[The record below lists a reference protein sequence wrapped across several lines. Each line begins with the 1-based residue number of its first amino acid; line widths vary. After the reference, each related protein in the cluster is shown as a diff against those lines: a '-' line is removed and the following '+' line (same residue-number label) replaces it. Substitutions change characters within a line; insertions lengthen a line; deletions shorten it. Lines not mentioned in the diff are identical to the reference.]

1 MRRYRLDPAGRLHTA
16 AGNQGNVFLLTPE
29 ELPRCPGLP
38 HRRALAAALEN
49 IRYCR
54 AAAYR
59 DCVQGT
65 IRLPT
70 GGLPLRFCFC
80 LNDTELYLIPAPE
93 SPAPLTPALPA
104 AAPATPAG
112 VLLALLEQHMGA
124 DALVL
129 QTLEKRLNTL
139 EEALAAGHIRGFEST
154 VMAER
159 RTLAALHGAYAQLVL
174 LGDELQADAPRM
186 LNRAERAAWQR
197 ATTRAARLRDEAETL
212 REYILQLWQVYQS
225 RIELEQNRVV
235 TMLTVVTTLFLPLSL
250 IVGWYG
256 MNFDGMLAPNVP
268 WGYPTVGAVCALVLG
283 AGLLFFR
290 RNGML

>member
-1 MRRYRLDPAGRLHTA
+1 MRRYRLDAAGRLHTA
-16 AGNQGNVFLLTPE
+16 TGPQGSVFLLTPA

-38 HRRALAAALEN
+38 HRKALSAALEN

-70 GGLPLRFCFC
+70 GGEPLRFCFC
-80 LNDTELYLIPAPE
+80 LTEAGLYLIPAPE
-93 SPAPLTPALPA
+93 SAPPLTPGLPA
-104 AAPATPAG
+104 AAPASPAG
-112 VLLALLEQHMGA
+112 VLLAMLEQHMGA

-129 QTLEKRLNTL
+129 QALEKRLNAL
-139 EEALAAGHIRGFEST
+139 EEALAAGHIRGFEHT
-154 VMAER
+154 VMTER

-186 LNRAERAAWQR
+186 LTRAERAAWQR

-250 IVGWYG
+250 VAGWYG
-256 MNFDGMLAPNVP
+256 MNFDSMLAPNAA
-268 WGYPTVGAVCALVLG
+268 WGYPAVAAACLVLV
-283 AGLLFFR
+283 AAELLFFR
-290 RNGML
+290 RKGML

>member
-129 QTLEKRLNTL
+129 QTLEKRLNAL

-268 WGYPTVGAVCALVLG
+268 WGYPTVGVVCALVLG

-290 RNGML
+290 RKGML

>member
-16 AGNQGNVFLLTPE
+16 AGNQGNVFLLTQE

-129 QTLEKRLNTL
+129 QTLEKRLNAL

-290 RNGML
+290 RKGML

>member
-49 IRYCR
+49 ILYCR

-129 QTLEKRLNTL
+129 QTLEKRLNAL

-290 RNGML
+290 RKGML

>member
-16 AGNQGNVFLLTPE
+16 AANQGCVFVLTPA
-29 ELPRCPGLP
+29 ELLRCPGIS
-38 HRRALAAALEN
+38 HRRALAAALDN

-70 GGLPLRFCFC
+70 GGQPLRFCFC
-80 LNDTELYLIPAPE
+80 LTDVALYLIPDPDSAPPL
-93 SPAPLTPALPA
+93 SPSLPA

-129 QTLEKRLNTL
+129 QTLEKQLNAL

-174 LGDELQADAPRM
+174 LGDELQADAPRL

-235 TMLTVVTTLFLPLSL
+235 TLLTVVTTLFLPLSL
-250 IVGWYG
+250 VAGWYG
-256 MNFDGMLAPNVP
+256 MNFDSMLAPNSA
-268 WGYPTVGAVCALVLG
+268 WGYPMVAAACLVLV
-283 AGLLFFR
+283 AAELLFFR
-290 RNGML
+290 RKGML

>member
-70 GGLPLRFCFC
+70 GGMPLRFCFC
-80 LNDTELYLIPAPE
+80 LNDAELYLIPAPE

-129 QTLEKRLNTL
+129 QTLEKRLNAL

-290 RNGML
+290 RKGML

>member
-129 QTLEKRLNTL
+129 QTLEKRLNAL

-186 LNRAERAAWQR
+186 LNRTERAAWQR

-290 RNGML
+290 RKGML

>member
-1 MRRYRLDPAGRLHTA
+1 MRRYRLDPAGPLHTA

-129 QTLEKRLNTL
+129 QTLEKRLNAL

-290 RNGML
+290 RKGML

>member
-16 AGNQGNVFLLTPE
+16 AANQGCVFVLTPA
-29 ELPRCPGLP
+29 ELLRCPGIS
-38 HRRALAAALEN
+38 HRRALAAALDN

-70 GGLPLRFCFC
+70 GGQPLRFCFC
-80 LNDTELYLIPAPE
+80 LNDAALYLIPDPDSAR
-93 SPAPLTPALPA
+93 PLSPALPA

-129 QTLEKRLNTL
+129 QTLEKRLNSL

-174 LGDELQADAPRM
+174 LGDELQADAPRL

-235 TMLTVVTTLFLPLSL
+235 TLLTVVTTLFLPLSL
-250 IVGWYG
+250 VAGWYG
-256 MNFDGMLAPNVP
+256 MNFDSMLAPNSA
-268 WGYPTVGAVCALVLG
+268 WGYPMVAAACLVLV
-283 AGLLFFR
+283 AVELLFFR
-290 RNGML
+290 RKGML

>member
-129 QTLEKRLNTL
+129 QTLEKRLNAL

-283 AGLLFFR
+283 AGLLFFCR
-290 RNGML
+290 KGML

>member
-1 MRRYRLDPAGRLHTA
+1 MRRYRLDPAGHLHTA
-16 AGNQGNVFLLTPE
+16 AGDRGSVFVLSAA
-29 ELPRCPGLP
+29 ELSRCPGIS

-70 GGLPLRFCFC
+70 GGTPLRFCFC
-80 LNDTELYLIPAPE
+80 LNDTALYLIPGPDSAPPL
-93 SPAPLTPALPA
+93 SPSLPA

-124 DALVL
+124 DALIL
-129 QTLEKRLNTL
+129 QTLEKRLNSL

-174 LGDELQADAPRM
+174 LGDELQADAPRL

-256 MNFDGMLAPNVP
+256 MNFEGMLAPSVP
-268 WGYPTVGAVCALVLG
+268 WGYPTVGAVCAVLVAG
-283 AGLLFFR
+283 GLLFFR
-290 RNGML
+290 RRGML

>member
-290 RNGML
+290 RKGML

>member
-16 AGNQGNVFLLTPE
+16 AANQGCVFVLTPA
-29 ELPRCPGLP
+29 ELLRCPGIS
-38 HRRALAAALEN
+38 HRRALAAALDN

-70 GGLPLRFCFC
+70 GGQPLRFCFC
-80 LNDTELYLIPAPE
+80 LTDVALYLVPDPDSAPPL
-93 SPAPLTPALPA
+93 SPSLPA

-129 QTLEKRLNTL
+129 QTLEKQLNAL

-174 LGDELQADAPRM
+174 LGDELQADAPRL

-235 TMLTVVTTLFLPLSL
+235 TLLTVVTTLFLPLSL
-250 IVGWYG
+250 VAGWYG
-256 MNFDGMLAPNVP
+256 MNFDSMLAPNSA
-268 WGYPTVGAVCALVLG
+268 WGYPMVAAACLVLV
-283 AGLLFFR
+283 AAELLFFR
-290 RNGML
+290 RKGML

>member
-1 MRRYRLDPAGRLHTA
+1 MRRYRLDPAGRLHTV

-129 QTLEKRLNTL
+129 QTLEKRLNAL

-290 RNGML
+290 RKGML

>member
-16 AGNQGNVFLLTPE
+16 AANQGCVFVLTPA
-29 ELPRCPGLP
+29 ELLRCPGIS

-70 GGLPLRFCFC
+70 GGQPLRFCFC
-80 LNDTELYLIPAPE
+80 LNDVALYLIPDPDSAP
-93 SPAPLTPALPA
+93 PLSPALPA

-129 QTLEKRLNTL
+129 QTLEKQLNSL

-174 LGDELQADAPRM
+174 LGDELQADAPRL

-235 TMLTVVTTLFLPLSL
+235 TLLTVVTTLFLPLSL
-250 IVGWYG
+250 VAGWYG
-256 MNFDGMLAPNVP
+256 MNFDSMLAPNSA
-268 WGYPTVGAVCALVLG
+268 WGYPMVAAACLVLV
-283 AGLLFFR
+283 AVELLFFR
-290 RNGML
+290 RKGML

>member
-16 AGNQGNVFLLTPE
+16 AGNQGNVFVLTPE
-29 ELPRCPGLP
+29 ELPLCPGLP

-54 AAAYR
+54 VAAYR

-70 GGLPLRFCFC
+70 GGMPLRFCFC

-129 QTLEKRLNTL
+129 QTLEKRLNAL

-290 RNGML
+290 RKGML

>member
-16 AGNQGNVFLLTPE
+16 ATNQGCVFVLTPA
-29 ELPRCPGLP
+29 ELLRCPGIS
-38 HRRALAAALEN
+38 HRRALAAALDN

-70 GGLPLRFCFC
+70 GGQPLRFCFC
-80 LNDTELYLIPAPE
+80 LTDVALYLVPDPDSAPPL
-93 SPAPLTPALPA
+93 SPSLPA

-129 QTLEKRLNTL
+129 QTLEKQLNAL

-174 LGDELQADAPRM
+174 LGDELQADAPRL

-235 TMLTVVTTLFLPLSL
+235 TLLTVVTTLFLPLSL
-250 IVGWYG
+250 VAGWYG
-256 MNFDGMLAPNVP
+256 MNFDSMLAPNSA
-268 WGYPTVGAVCALVLG
+268 WGYPMVAAACLVLV
-283 AGLLFFR
+283 AAELLFFR
-290 RNGML
+290 RKGML

>member
-70 GGLPLRFCFC
+70 GGMPLRFCFC
-80 LNDTELYLIPAPE
+80 LNDAELYLIPAPE

-290 RNGML
+290 RKGML

>member
-268 WGYPTVGAVCALVLG
+268 WGYPTVGAVCSLVLG

-290 RNGML
+290 RKGML

>member
-16 AGNQGNVFLLTPE
+16 AANQGCIFVLTPA
-29 ELPRCPGLP
+29 ELLRCPGIS
-38 HRRALAAALEN
+38 HRRALAAALDN

-70 GGLPLRFCFC
+70 GGQPLRFCFC
-80 LNDTELYLIPAPE
+80 LNDVALYLIPDPDSAP
-93 SPAPLTPALPA
+93 PLSPALPA

-129 QTLEKRLNTL
+129 QTLEKRLNSL

-174 LGDELQADAPRM
+174 LGDELQADAPRL

-235 TMLTVVTTLFLPLSL
+235 TLLTVVTTLFLPLSL
-250 IVGWYG
+250 VAGWYG
-256 MNFDGMLAPNVP
+256 MNFDSMLAPNSA
-268 WGYPTVGAVCALVLG
+268 WGYPMVAAACLVLV
-283 AGLLFFR
+283 AVELLFFR
-290 RNGML
+290 RKGML

>member
-16 AGNQGNVFLLTPE
+16 AANQGCVFVLTPA
-29 ELPRCPGLP
+29 ELLRCPGIS
-38 HRRALAAALEN
+38 HRRALAAALDN

-70 GGLPLRFCFC
+70 GGQPLRFCFC
-80 LNDTELYLIPAPE
+80 LTDVALYLIPDPDSAPPL
-93 SPAPLTPALPA
+93 SPSLPA

-129 QTLEKRLNTL
+129 QTLEKRLNAL

-174 LGDELQADAPRM
+174 LGDELQADAPRL

-235 TMLTVVTTLFLPLSL
+235 TLLTVVTTLFLPLSL
-250 IVGWYG
+250 VAGWYG
-256 MNFDGMLAPNVP
+256 MNFDSMLAPNSA
-268 WGYPTVGAVCALVLG
+268 WGYPMVAAACLVLV
-283 AGLLFFR
+283 AAELLFFR
-290 RNGML
+290 RKGML

>member
-197 ATTRAARLRDEAETL
+197 ATTRATRLRDEAETL

-290 RNGML
+290 RKGML

>member
-16 AGNQGNVFLLTPE
+16 AANQGCVFVLTPA
-29 ELPRCPGLP
+29 ELLRCPGIS
-38 HRRALAAALEN
+38 HRRALAAALDN

-70 GGLPLRFCFC
+70 GGQPLRFCFC
-80 LNDTELYLIPAPE
+80 LTDVALYLIPDPDSAPPL
-93 SPAPLTPALPA
+93 SPSLPA

-129 QTLEKRLNTL
+129 QTLEKQLNAL

-154 VMAER
+154 AMAER

-174 LGDELQADAPRM
+174 LGDELQADAPRL

-235 TMLTVVTTLFLPLSL
+235 TLLTVVTTLFLPLSL
-250 IVGWYG
+250 VAGWYG
-256 MNFDGMLAPNVP
+256 MNFDSMLAPNSA
-268 WGYPTVGAVCALVLG
+268 WGYPMVAAACLVLV
-283 AGLLFFR
+283 AAELLFFR
-290 RNGML
+290 RKGML

>member
-16 AGNQGNVFLLTPE
+16 AANQGCVFVLTPA
-29 ELPRCPGLP
+29 ELLRCPGIS
-38 HRRALAAALEN
+38 HRRALAAALDN

-70 GGLPLRFCFC
+70 GGQPLRFCFC
-80 LNDTELYLIPAPE
+80 LTDVALYLVPDPDSAPPL
-93 SPAPLTPALPA
+93 SPSLPA

-112 VLLALLEQHMGA
+112 ALLALLEQHMGA

-129 QTLEKRLNTL
+129 QTLEKQLNAL

-174 LGDELQADAPRM
+174 LGDELQADAPRL

-235 TMLTVVTTLFLPLSL
+235 TLLTVVTTLFLPLSL
-250 IVGWYG
+250 VAGWYG
-256 MNFDGMLAPNVP
+256 MNFDSMLAPNSA
-268 WGYPTVGAVCALVLG
+268 WGYPMVAAACLVLV
-283 AGLLFFR
+283 AVELLFFR
-290 RNGML
+290 RKGML

>member
-16 AGNQGNVFLLTPE
+16 AANQGCVFVLTPA
-29 ELPRCPGLP
+29 ELLRCPGIS
-38 HRRALAAALEN
+38 HRRALAAALDN

-70 GGLPLRFCFC
+70 GGQPLRFCFC
-80 LNDTELYLIPAPE
+80 LTDVALYLIPDPDSAPPL
-93 SPAPLTPALPA
+93 SPSLPA

-129 QTLEKRLNTL
+129 QTLEKRLNAL

-174 LGDELQADAPRM
+174 LGDELQADAPRL

-235 TMLTVVTTLFLPLSL
+235 TLLTVVTTLFLPLSL
-250 IVGWYG
+250 VAGWYG
-256 MNFDGMLAPNVP
+256 MNFDSMLAPNAA
-268 WGYPTVGAVCALVLG
+268 WGYPMVAAACLVLV
-283 AGLLFFR
+283 AAELLFFR
-290 RNGML
+290 RKGML

>member
-59 DCVQGT
+59 DCVQCT

-129 QTLEKRLNTL
+129 QTLEKRLNAL

-186 LNRAERAAWQR
+186 LNRAEQAAWQR

-290 RNGML
+290 RKGML

>member
-129 QTLEKRLNTL
+129 QTLEKRLNAL

-186 LNRAERAAWQR
+186 LNRAEQAAWQR

-290 RNGML
+290 RKGML

>member
-112 VLLALLEQHMGA
+112 VLLALLEQRMGA

-256 MNFDGMLAPNVP
+256 MNFDGMLAPNMP

-290 RNGML
+290 RKGML

>member
-93 SPAPLTPALPA
+93 SPAPLAPALPA

-129 QTLEKRLNTL
+129 QTLEKRLNAL

-174 LGDELQADAPRM
+174 LGDELQADAPRL

-212 REYILQLWQVYQS
+212 REYILQLRQVYQS

-290 RNGML
+290 RKGML

>member
-80 LNDTELYLIPAPE
+80 LNDTELYLISAPE

-129 QTLEKRLNTL
+129 QTLEKRLNAL

-290 RNGML
+290 RKGML

>member
-129 QTLEKRLNTL
+129 QTLEKRLNAL

-256 MNFDGMLAPNVP
+256 MNFDVMLAPNVP

-290 RNGML
+290 RKGML

>member
-129 QTLEKRLNTL
+129 QTLEKRLNAL

-186 LNRAERAAWQR
+186 LNRAERASWQR

-290 RNGML
+290 RKGML